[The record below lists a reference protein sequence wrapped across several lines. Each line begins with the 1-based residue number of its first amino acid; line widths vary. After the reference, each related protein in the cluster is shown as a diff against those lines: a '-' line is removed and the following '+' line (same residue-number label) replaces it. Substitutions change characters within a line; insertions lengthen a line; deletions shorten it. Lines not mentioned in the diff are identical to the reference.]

1 MGVGPD
7 ASTEPRSWGWELQD
21 QHPLYGYVRRC
32 PTLPQPPGCSTI
44 GAVGLSFRVRDGT
57 GRFPHAIAAVTLSP
71 VNPLLGLWEIC
82 YYVYIVVCIRLC
94 VPLHPV
100 AAVVPLLG
108 VGLWCGDRLVDA
120 NLSCGGCVGVGV

>member
-7 ASTEPRSWGWELQD
+7 ASTEPLVWGLGASG
-21 QHPLYGYVRRC
+21 PTLYFCGYVRRC

-71 VNPLLGLWEIC
+71 LPVLLLGGETCVLREHSVL
-82 YYVYIVVCIRLC
+82 YLVLC
-94 VPLHPV
+94 VSLTPSVQLYGCCWGWV
-100 AAVVPLLG
+100 CGVVT
-108 VGLWCGDRLVDA
+108 A
-120 NLSCGGCVGVGV
+120 

>member
-1 MGVGPD
+1 MSVGPD
-7 ASTEPRSWGWELQD
+7 ASTEPLVWGLGASG
-21 QHPLYGYVRRC
+21 PTLYFCGYVRRC

-71 VNPLLGLWEIC
+71 VNPYWVVGNLC
-82 YYVYIVVCIRLC
+82 YVNIVFCIQFCVCVTR
-94 VPLHPV
+94 
-100 AAVVPLLG
+100 LG

-120 NLSCGGCVGVGV
+120 KQP

>member
-7 ASTEPRSWGWELQD
+7 ASTEPLVWGLGASG
-21 QHPLYGYVRRC
+21 PTLYFCGYVRRC

-71 VNPLLGLWEIC
+71 VNPYWGCGKSVLREHSVLYL
-82 YYVYIVVCIRLC
+82 VLC
-94 VPLHPV
+94 VSLTPSVQLYGCW
-100 AAVVPLLG
+100 G

-120 NLSCGGCVGVGV
+120 NLSHGG